1 MTYLFLRLTQR
12 RTISILCSLLC
23 TIYMVKAQTLT
34 DDTAYNL
41 LIGTYTKVG
50 KSDGIY
56 VYEFNSETGKLSY
69 RAEAAGIKNP
79 SFLTV
84 SEDRKHVYSVNEIGG
99 GKGGVSAFSFDAGTG
114 NLDYINSISSGGN
127 GPCYISVDKANKY
140 VFVGNYSG
148 GSLAAVPIRPDGS
161 LGASIQS
168 IRHEGKSIAPEQQRS
183 HVHASVLS
191 EDNKFLYVPDLGTDK
206 IHIYNVDVSNPNP
219 LRPSDPAY
227 VEVKPGSG
235 PRHFTFHPNNK
246 FAYSIQELMG
256 IITFFEYDNG
266 KLKTMQSVNS
276 VSENSNGPADAA
288 DIHISPDGKFLYGS
302 LRGNINELVIYAIN
316 EKGML
321 NYVGRQS
328 TLGKG
333 PRNFAIDPTGN
344 FLLVGNGG
352 SDEIVIFKRNKTT
365 GLLTPTGETIMVGS
379 PVCLKF
385 APIK

>member
-1 MTYLFLRLTQR
+1 MRHLFIRLIQR
-12 RTISILCSLLC
+12 RIILILCGLPCMIFMVRAQSL
-23 TIYMVKAQTLT
+23 TENS
-34 DDTAYNL
+34 YNL
-41 LIGTYTKVG
+41 LIGTYTKEG

-56 VYEFNSETGKLSY
+56 VYEFNSKTGKSSY

-84 SEDRKHVYSVNEIGG
+84 SEDRRYVYSVNEIGEG
-99 GKGGVSAFSFDAGTG
+99 NGSVSAFSFDVGSG
-114 NLDYINSISSGGN
+114 KLDYINSIGSGGN
-127 GPCYISVDKANKY
+127 GPCYISVDKANKFA
-140 VFVGNYSG
+140 FVGNYSG

-161 LGASIQS
+161 LGSSIQS
-168 IRHEGKSIAPEQQRS
+168 IRHEGKSIAPEQQGS

-191 EDNKFLYVPDLGTDK
+191 EDNKFLFVPDLGTDK
-206 IHIYNVDVSNPNP
+206 IHIYNVDVTKPNP
-219 LRPSDPAY
+219 LSPSDPAY
-227 VEVKPGSG
+227 VQVKQGSG
-235 PRHFTFHPNNK
+235 PRHFTFHPNHK

-256 IITFFEYDNG
+256 MVTFFEYDNG
-266 KLKTMQSVNS
+266 KLKTVQSVNLLS
-276 VSENSNGPADAA
+276 KDSNGPADAA

-302 LRGNINELVIYAIN
+302 LRGSINELVIYAIN

-328 TLGKG
+328 ALGKG

-352 SDEIVIFKRNKTT
+352 SDEINVFKRNKAT
-365 GLLTPTGETIMVGS
+365 GLLTPTRETIKVGS

-385 APIK
+385 VPKK

>member
-1 MTYLFLRLTQR
+1 MKIVFTLILT
-12 RTISILCSLLC
+12 IWMFSIVSC
-23 TIYMVKAQTLT
+23 QTST
-34 DDTAYNL
+34 KDTSYNL
-41 LIGTYTKVG
+41 LIGTYTKPG

-56 VYEFNSETGKLSY
+56 VYEFNSDTGKSSY
-69 RAEAAGIKNP
+69 RTEVVGIKNP

-99 GKGGVSAFSFDAGTG
+99 GKGSVSAFSFDAGTG
-114 NLDYINSISSGGN
+114 KLEYINSISSGGN

-140 VFVGNYSG
+140 AFVGNYSG

-161 LGASIQS
+161 LGSSIQS
-168 IRHEGKSIAPEQQRS
+168 IRHEGSSIGTDQDKS

-206 IHIYNVDVSNPNP
+206 IHIYDVDITKPNP
-219 LRPSDPAY
+219 LKPSNPEY
-227 VEVKPGSG
+227 VQVKAGGG
-235 PRHFTFHPNNK
+235 PRHFTFHPNHK
-246 FAYSIQELMG
+246 FAYSIQELTG
-256 IITFFEYDNG
+256 TVTFFEYDNG
-266 KLKTMQSVNS
+266 NLKTMQSVEL
-276 VSENSNGPADAA
+276 VSKDSHGPADAA
-288 DIHISPDGKFLYGS
+288 DIHISPDGNFLYGS
-302 LRGNINELVIYAIN
+302 LRGESNELVIYAIN
-316 EKGML
+316 KKGML

-352 SDEIVIFKRNKTT
+352 SDKIVVFKRNKIT
-365 GLLTPTGETIMVGS
+365 GLLTPTGETIEVSS

-385 APIK
+385 VAIE

>member
-1 MTYLFLRLTQR
+1 MEYFFLRLTQGR
-12 RTISILCSLLC
+12 IISILCGLLC
-23 TIYMVKAQTLT
+23 TISMAGAQTLT
-34 DDTAYNL
+34 GTSYNL
-41 LIGTYTKVG
+41 LIGTYTEEG

-56 VYEFNSETGKLSY
+56 VYEFNSETGKTSY
-69 RAEAAGIKNP
+69 KAEAADIKNP

-84 SEDRKHVYSVNEIGG
+84 SGDRRYVYSVNEIGG
-99 GKGGVSAFSFDAGTG
+99 GKGGVSAFSFDVVTG
-114 NLDYINSISSGGN
+114 KLDYINSIGSGGD

-140 VFVGNYSG
+140 AFVGNYSG

-168 IRHEGKSIAPEQQRS
+168 IRHEGKSIAPEQEAP

-191 EDNKFLYVPDLGTDK
+191 KDNKFLYVPDLGTDK
-206 IHIYNVDVSNPNP
+206 IHVYKVDVTQPNP
-219 LRPSDPAY
+219 LSPSDPAY
-227 VEVKPGSG
+227 VQVKQGGG

-256 IITFFEYDNG
+256 IVTFFEYDNG
-266 KLKTMQSVNS
+266 KLKTMQSVDL
-276 VSENSNGPADAA
+276 VSKDSNGAADAA

-328 TLGKG
+328 TFGKG

-344 FLLVGNGG
+344 FLLVGNSG
-352 SDEIVIFKRNKTT
+352 SDEVVIFERNKKT
-365 GLLTPTGETIMVGS
+365 GGLKPTGDKINVGS

-385 APIK
+385 VPMD

>member
-1 MTYLFLRLTQR
+1 MMYLLLRLVQS

-23 TIYMVKAQTLT
+23 TISMVRAQTMT
-34 DDTAYNL
+34 DTSYNL
-41 LIGTYTKVG
+41 LIGTYTKAG
-50 KSDGIY
+50 NSDGIY
-56 VYEFNSETGKLSY
+56 VYEFNNETGKSSY

-84 SEDRKHVYSVNEIGG
+84 SEDGKHVYSVNEMGG

-114 NLDYINSISSGGN
+114 KLDYINSIGSGGN
-127 GPCYISVDKANKY
+127 GPCYISVDTANKY
-140 VFVGNYSG
+140 AFVGNYSG

-168 IRHEGKSIAPEQQRS
+168 IRHEGKSIAPEQQGP

-191 EDNKFLYVPDLGTDK
+191 EDNKFLFVPDLGTDK
-206 IHIYNVDVSNPNP
+206 IHIYDVDVTKPNP
-219 LRPSDPAY
+219 LRPSGPAY
-227 VEVKPGSG
+227 VQVKQGSG
-235 PRHFTFHPNNK
+235 PRHFTFHPNHK

-256 IITFFEYDNG
+256 IVTFFEYDNG
-266 KLKTMQSVNS
+266 RLKTMQSVDL
-276 VSENSNGPADAA
+276 VSKDSNGPADAA

-302 LRGNINELVIYAIN
+302 LRGNFNELAIYAIS

-321 NYVGRQS
+321 KYVGRQS
-328 TLGKG
+328 TLGKS

-344 FLLVGNGG
+344 FLLVGNSG
-352 SDEIVIFKRNKTT
+352 SDEIVVFKRNKAT
-365 GLLTPTGETIMVGS
+365 GLLTATGETIKVGS

-385 APIK
+385 VPIK

>member
-1 MTYLFLRLTQR
+1 
-12 RTISILCSLLC
+12 
-23 TIYMVKAQTLT
+23 MVQAQTLT
-34 DDTAYNL
+34 DTSYNL
-41 LIGTYTKVG
+41 LIGTYTKAG

-56 VYEFNSETGKLSY
+56 VYEFNSETGKSTY

-84 SEDRKHVYSVNEIGG
+84 SEDRKHVYSVNEIGAG
-99 GKGGVSAFSFDAGTG
+99 NGGVSAFSFDAGTG
-114 NLDYINSISSGGN
+114 KLDYINSIGSGGN
-127 GPCYISVDKANKY
+127 GPCYISVDKTKKY

-148 GSLAAVPIRPDGS
+148 GSLAAVPIKPDGS

-168 IRHEGKSIAPEQQRS
+168 IRHEGKSIAPEQQGP

-191 EDNKFLYVPDLGTDK
+191 GDNNFLYVPDLGTDK
-206 IHIYNVDVSNPNP
+206 IHVYTVDVSKPNP
-219 LRPSDPAY
+219 LEPSAPPY
-227 VEVKPGSG
+227 VQVKRGSG

-256 IITFFEYDNG
+256 IVTFFEYDNG
-266 KLKTMQSVNS
+266 QLKTMQSVDL
-276 VSENSNGPADAA
+276 VSINSNGPADAA

-321 NYVGRQS
+321 TFVGRQS
-328 TLGKG
+328 TLGKV

-344 FLLVGNGG
+344 FLLVGNSGN
-352 SDEIVIFKRNKTT
+352 DEIVVFKRNKAT
-365 GLLTPTGETIMVGS
+365 GLLTPTGETIQVGS

-385 APIK
+385 VPVK